1 MKKPILSEEQI
12 AERVQKLGQQIS
24 QDYQG
29 KELILVGVLNGAFIF
44 MADLARAISIPV
56 QIDFIRVA
64 SYGKSSQSSGTITL
78 SKEVELSLQG
88 KDVLLVE
95 DIIDS
100 GTTMAW
106 LLDYFKGQQT
116 NSVRSCTLIDKKE
129 RRQVEVEADYA
140 GFSIDHG
147 FLVGYGLDYAE
158 QYRYLTGVYHLENP

>member
-1 MKKPILSEEQI
+1 MKKPILSKEQI